1 MDITQIISFFGG
13 LAFFLF
19 GMSMMGESLKK
30 VAGNK
35 MQMILGKLAS
45 NRFKGIAL
53 GTFVTAIIQSSSATS
68 VMAVSFVSSGIM
80 TLTQAICVVMGA
92 NIGTTATGWILT
104 LAGLDNSSALGSL
117 LSTTFIFGVVAVIG
131 IIIYMMGKSTASK
144 STGSILVS
152 LSILM
157 SGMTAM
163 SDAMKPLQYNETF
176 MNLMSVANPVL
187 CVIVGI
193 LITAVIQSCSASI
206 GILQAMSM
214 TGMIPHSVAV
224 PMVVGMS
231 IGACVPVLISGLTA
245 NKDGKR
251 TALSYLYFN
260 IIGGLIFLIAY
271 TGFGFTATGI
281 GFNSQSA
288 TSMSIAIINTLFKV
302 FAVVIIFPFVPQLE
316 KLVRAS
322 IKDSKET
329 GSVMLEEMLLDY
341 PAQALERAGT
351 VIARMAEIAQENM
364 DIAMGLLYHFDQKK
378 YDHLIENENE
388 QDDLEDKL
396 SGFLVKLN
404 GKELKFHETRQS
416 AEYLHCITDLERISD
431 HSENV
436 AKIAQEMHDTQIKLS
451 TRAEAELSVCIEA
464 TQEIMSMTIDS
475 LIHNNVAA
483 ARPVE
488 PLEQVI
494 DAITE
499 RLKQNHIDRLQNGEC
514 SLQAGF
520 FFNDSLNNFERVAD
534 HCSNIAVSVIERE
547 DWQASKSHSY
557 LRTLKT
563 GDSELFLKCFG
574 EFSSKYTKML
584 QKAGT
589 DVANIEM
596 KAVGV

>member
-1 MDITQIISFFGG
+1 MDITQIMSFLAG

-19 GMSMMGESLKK
+19 GMSMMGEALKK

-45 NRFKGIAL
+45 NRFKGVAL

-104 LAGLDNSSALGSL
+104 LAGLDESNALGSL

-131 IIIYMMGKSTASK
+131 IVIYMVGKSTASK
-144 STGSILVS
+144 STGAILVS

-193 LITAVIQSCSASI
+193 LVTAVIQSCSASI

-214 TGMIPHSVAV
+214 TGMIPHAVAV

-245 NKDGKR
+245 NRDGKR

-260 IIGGLIFLIAY
+260 VIGGLIFLIAY
-271 TGFGFTATGI
+271 ACFGIMDVGVA
-281 GFNSQSA
+281 FNAQSA
-288 TSMSIAIINTLFKV
+288 TSMSIAIINTFFKV
-302 FAVVIIFPFVPQLE
+302 FAVLIIFPFVPQLE

-322 IKDSKET
+322 IKDTKES
-329 GSVMLEEMLLDY
+329 GAVLLEEMLLDY

-364 DIAMGLLYHFDQKK
+364 DIAMDLLYRFDQKK
-378 YDHLIENENE
+378 YECLLENENE

-404 GKELKFHETRQS
+404 AKELKFHETRQS
-416 AEYLHCITDLERISD
+416 AEYLRCITDLERISD

-436 AKIAQEMHDTQIKLS
+436 AKIAREMHDSNTKLS
-451 TRAEAELSVCIEA
+451 SRAEAELSVCIEA
-464 TQEIMSMTIDS
+464 TREIMSMTIDAV
-475 LIHNNVAA
+475 IHQNVAT

-488 PLEQVI
+488 ALEQVI
-494 DAITE
+494 DAITD

-520 FFNDSLNNFERVAD
+520 YFNDSLNNFERVAD
-534 HCSNIAVSVIERE
+534 HCSNLAVSVIERE
-547 DWQASKSHSY
+547 DLQASRSHDY

-563 GDSELFLKCFG
+563 GDSALFLKCFG
-574 EFSSKYTKML
+574 EFSDKYTQLLKE
-584 QKAGT
+584 AGT
-589 DVANIEM
+589 DVAEM
-596 KAVGV
+596 EMSPLGV